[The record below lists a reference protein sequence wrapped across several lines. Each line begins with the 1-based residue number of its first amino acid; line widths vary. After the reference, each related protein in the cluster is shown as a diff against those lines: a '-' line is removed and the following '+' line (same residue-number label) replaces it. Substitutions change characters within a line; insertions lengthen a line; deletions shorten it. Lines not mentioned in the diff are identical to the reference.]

1 MLTWTCWLMLI
12 GPHLLSAH
20 KHAEDYQCQT
30 TMLHCCLWQ
39 CLTSPAGLPQPM
51 NPCAVLC
58 LVCCNKFFC
67 QWQLTQ
73 STQTTLSKLRSRAKF
88 KKLQVNGVHV
98 MQGVTYTKRDA
109 QEAMQK
115 LLQGNVVLVGHALH
129 HDLHALH
136 LDPIAVIDTAL
147 LCSYKYANL
156 VQRCVQCVMLR
167 PCSSALPALPVIPF
181 SCLSTCATTQQ
192 THPVQNRYCQAAI
205 LHTNC
210 SI

>member
-1 MLTWTCWLMLI
+1 MSDYHVASLFAAMLDI
-12 GPHLLSAH
+12 PSESA
-20 KHAEDYQCQT
+20 T
-30 TMLHCCLWQ
+30 TYEPLCGVV
-39 CLTSPAGLPQPM
+39 PG
-51 NPCAVLC
+51 VLQQA
-58 LVCCNKFFC
+58 FC
-67 QWQLTQ
+67 QVATDTKYTINIIEAALK
-73 STQTTLSKLRSRAKF
+73 SKVQ
-88 KKLQVNGVHV
+88 KLQVNGVHV